1 MEKVVRK
8 IIQIDEDK
16 CDGCGLCIPSC
27 AEGALQIV
35 DGKARLVKDV
45 YCDGLGNCLG
55 ECPQG
60 AIEMIEREADPF
72 DEEAVEERLKVLET
86 GKTEEKGEEAE
97 ETCGIC
103 CGSAVIKDIKPH
115 AVREEDKLPLAG
127 QVGNLEPEL
136 SHWPVQL
143 HLVNP
148 ESNFLKESD
157 LLIAADCV
165 PFAYADFHREFLAGH
180 SLVIGCPKL
189 DDVNAYHQKLVHI
202 FKNNNLNSITLVI
215 MEVGCCH
222 GLSRLV
228 QSAMQESGVSIPLK
242 EIVVNIDGTVRK

>member
-1 MEKVVRK
+1 MEKVVRS
-8 IIQIDEDK
+8 IIKIDEDK

-35 DGKARLVKDV
+35 EGKARLVKDI

-72 DEEAVEERLKVLET
+72 DEEAVEERLKSLENVIA
-86 GKTEEKGEEAE
+86 EEKEEEAE
-97 ETCGIC
+97 EACGIC

-115 AVREEDKLPLAG
+115 AVRDKDKLPISG
-127 QVGNLEPEL
+127 QSGGPEPEL

-148 ESNFLKESD
+148 ESNFLKETD

-202 FKNNNLNSITLVI
+202 FKNNNLKSITLVH
-215 MEVGCCH
+215 MEVGCCF

-228 QSAMQESGVSIPLK
+228 KTALQDSGANIPLK
-242 EIVVNIDGTVRK
+242 EIIVNVDGTVRR

>member
-1 MEKVVRK
+1 MEKVIRK
-8 IIQIDEDK
+8 IIKIDEDK

-35 DGKARLVKDV
+35 EGKARLVKDI

-72 DEEAVEERLKVLET
+72 NEEAVEERLKSLEN
-86 GKTEEKGEEAE
+86 GIAEEKGEEAE
-97 ETCGIC
+97 EACGIC

-115 AVREEDKLPLAG
+115 AVRDQDKLPIAG
-127 QVGNLEPEL
+127 QSGGPEPEL

-148 ESNFLKESD
+148 ESNFLKETD

-189 DDVNAYHQKLVHI
+189 DDVDAYHKKLIQI
-202 FKNNNLNSITLVI
+202 FKYNNLKSITLVH
-215 MEVGCCH
+215 MEVGCCF
-222 GLSRLV
+222 GLSKLV
-228 QSAMQESGVSIPLK
+228 KTALQDSGAEIPLK
-242 EIVVNIDGTVRK
+242 EIIVNVDGTVRR